1 MFLAIFGQ
9 ILGLQGW
16 NWRLFN
22 SKFHAA
28 SDKVKKFI
36 QVFFVLFIFLLFLDF
51 DENRVLPHISK
62 KTWSLFFKFCQK
74 KRQRPLSLS
83 SDAQERWSTF
93 PSHGQKKRISR
104 YNVHPP
110 LEIILRFWTNFPTP
124 FARQNSTFGW
134 VFPSLHFV
142 LRVDARLTLGPAAA
156 HGKRSA
162 AMETQDPGPYR
173 PWPHTGPV
181 HIVNSQK
188 WLKLQFWC
196 YWNDWPLYGKKNY
209 STISYCK
216 FELGILIIFINALFW
231 ETRTRKK

>member
-1 MFLAIFGQ
+1 MC
-9 ILGLQGW
+9 
-16 NWRLFN
+16 
-22 SKFHAA
+22 
-28 SDKVKKFI
+28 
-36 QVFFVLFIFLLFLDF
+36 
-51 DENRVLPHISK
+51 
-62 KTWSLFFKFCQK
+62 T
-74 KRQRPLSLS
+74 
-83 SDAQERWSTF
+83 
-93 PSHGQKKRISR
+93 
-104 YNVHPP
+104 PP
-110 LEIILRFWTNFPTP
+110 LEIILRFWTNFPTS
-124 FARQNSTFGW
+124 FARQNSTCGW
-134 VFPSLHFV
+134 VLPSLHFV

-231 ETRTRKK
+231 ETRTRKNSNFENFGIRKICFGTFKGQKRSNYVSKLKKMGSNIISGLFLRVLCDFKDF